1 MRTGRGKWDR
11 MQRDVSEDLLRDLVQ
26 CVQAAR
32 DGAEDGSLFA
42 IQCDLVLARA
52 TGEVCGLLLPRSVQ
66 QPSLFGWGPGDP
78 INAPGN
84 LEQ

>member
-1 MRTGRGKWDR
+1 MH
-11 MQRDVSEDLLRDLVQ
+11 RDVSEELLRDLVQ

-52 TGEVCGLLLPRSVQ
+52 QGEVFGLLAPRSM
-66 QPSLFGWGPGDP
+66 QPSLFGVAAGESLG
-78 INAPGN
+78 ASGS
-84 LEQ
+84 LEH